1 MDKIGKLNDGF
12 WKYFKEISTIPRKSG
27 EEKKIAEYLINFAIE
42 RDLKYHTDDLHNV
55 VIWKEASV
63 GYEYEEILGLQCHT
77 DMICEKKIN
86 IEHDFLVEPLDLVVE
101 ENFIKANNTTLGADN
116 GIGVAYI
123 LAILDSK
130 KIKNPK
136 LECIFTTQEE
146 TTMNGVNY
154 LDSSILK
161 SKKIVSFDNFK
172 EDEILI
178 SSATAKKWSS
188 LIKEDKIELTPNKF
202 STFCLN
208 LYHFKGGHSGLDIGD
223 NSRENPIKIVAKL
236 LEPFSSIY
244 VVDLEGGSDVN
255 IIPRNCKITFS
266 INNYEL
272 TKIPI
277 LENEIKKIKKRY
289 SSDISFNKIDTITK
303 CYSKQF
309 SKNILNFIIDFP
321 NGVLSKDEYGN
332 IVLSGNFGAIK
343 KENETLNIFYS
354 IRYNSKMLGIELEK
368 KIQDLMEKNNIQNR
382 EQSYILGYEQNEDSE
397 LIKYCEKLYFKKFNK
412 KIRKVK
418 SQACLECGYLSTKIP
433 NLQYIA
439 IAPDILNAH
448 SPNEKMSIKSAN
460 KIWDFIVILLEN
472 VNLI

>member
-1 MDKIGKLNDGF
+1 
-12 WKYFKEISTIPRKSG
+12 
-27 EEKKIAEYLINFAIE
+27 
-42 RDLKYHTDDLHNV
+42 
-55 VIWKEASV
+55 
-63 GYEYEEILGLQCHT
+63 
-77 DMICEKKIN
+77 
-86 IEHDFLVEPLDLVVE
+86 
-101 ENFIKANNTTLGADN
+101 
-116 GIGVAYI
+116 
-123 LAILDSK
+123 
-130 KIKNPK
+130 
-136 LECIFTTQEE
+136 
-146 TTMNGVNY
+146 MNGVNY

-439 IAPDILNAH
+439 IAPDILMHIVLMKKCLLNQQ
-448 SPNEKMSIKSAN
+448 IK
-460 KIWDFIVILLEN
+460 FGILL
-472 VNLI
+472 